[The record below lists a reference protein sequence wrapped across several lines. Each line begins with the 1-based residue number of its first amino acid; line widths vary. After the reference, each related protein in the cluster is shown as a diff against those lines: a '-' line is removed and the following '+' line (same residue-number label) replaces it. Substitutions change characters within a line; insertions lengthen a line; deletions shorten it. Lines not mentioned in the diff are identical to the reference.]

1 MVMWYK
7 RRTRPWRVE
16 RLTVEG
22 DIPWYEQLRS
32 PRVLWQVGTL
42 GVLALATLL
51 IAQLPQPPLPYRKN
65 EPTAHPILARVEFG
79 YVDREVTGQVR
90 ELTALQTVPDMYVPD
105 ARQATVL
112 RDKLLALVADIAKAE
127 SPDKAPEAS
136 LTAWKITPTSTATF
150 AAVKKALGDQAA
162 NLPAVQETITKA
174 MANIA
179 DPMKLAIVREEDYRR
194 ANTRIELIQDLR
206 TKLPAGRKPDA
217 GPLAS
222 EPVTAEVAIGLP
234 EGDKPLPLR
243 RILTQTQTD
252 SIQAC
257 IRQLIDDPLSPI
269 FGEKGVGD
277 ISTVLASQV
286 GLTLVYDLA
295 KTENLRKAAID
306 TVKDQ
311 QVDRK
316 ANTTLVEAGKEI
328 TDADLKILR
337 QEQAAWLA
345 SLGWGQRL
353 LAWVGACSL
362 ICILL
367 VLLAAYTIRFQP
379 NIARSVPRT
388 VMMGV
393 LALITVALCKIVAQG
408 SGPVQ
413 LYTGILI
420 LTGMIV
426 AVAYSEVFALLAQVM
441 LTLLVAL
448 ATHADF
454 PWVMTTLIGS
464 SVAILAVGPI
474 NNRSKLIR
482 VGALA
487 GAALF
492 ILQSAQAFWGLSY
505 ADAASKT
512 VVYVVLLP
520 ALYYLAVGLAA
531 GILML
536 AILPFIER
544 FFGVVTNI
552 SLLELCDINQ
562 PALKRLALEAPGSY
576 THSLLIGT
584 LAEAAA
590 EAVGGNGLLARV
602 GAYFHDIGKANK
614 PHYFIENI
622 EEAQNPHKKLSPAMS
637 RIIIM
642 SHVKDGLE
650 MSDRLELPRVIR
662 QFIAEHHGTSL
673 LEFFYREAQRQAME
687 SGSAP
692 PAEAD
697 YRYPGPKPR
706 SVETAIVMLAD
717 VVEGATRS
725 LADRTAAKIGS
736 TVHEMIMRRLL
747 DGQLDRSGLTLSDI
761 HKIGETLTKVL
772 LSVYHGRVPYPPEP
786 EGNGAATRADGQG
799 QPPPEPRGGGYA
811 GTKSPRN

>member
-1 MVMWYK
+1 MWYR
-7 RRTRPWRVE
+7 RRTRPWRVD

-22 DIPWYEQLRS
+22 EIPWYEQLRS
-32 PRVLWQVGTL
+32 PRILWQLGAV

-51 IAQLPQPPLPYRKN
+51 IAQLPRPPLPYRRLV
-65 EPTAHPILARVEFG
+65 PVTHPILARVEFG
-79 YVDREVTGQVR
+79 YVDREVTAQVR
-90 ELTALQTVPDMYVPD
+90 ELTALQTVPDEYVPD
-105 ARQATVL
+105 ARQVTVL

-127 SPDKAPEAS
+127 TPDKVPEPVLA
-136 LTAWKITPTSTATF
+136 AWKLTPTSTALF
-150 AAVKKALGDQAA
+150 ATVKKALGEQSA
-162 NLPAVQETITKA
+162 NLPAVQEIISKA
-174 MANIA
+174 MTDLA
-179 DPMKLAIVREEDYRR
+179 DPTKLAVIREEDYRR
-194 ANTRIELIQDLR
+194 ANTRIEKILDLR
-206 TKLPAGRKPDA
+206 TKLPAGLKADVAPPA
-217 GPLAS
+217 TEAVSGEVVIVPLEG
-222 EPVTAEVAIGLP
+222 EPKHL
-234 EGDKPLPLR
+234 LLR
-243 RILTQTQTD
+243 SILTQAQTD

-257 IRQLIDDPLSPI
+257 IRQLLDGPLSPV
-269 FGEKGVGD
+269 FGEKGVSDLCG
-277 ISTVLASQV
+277 VLAGQV
-286 GLTLVYDLA
+286 GPTLVYDLA
-295 KTENLRKAAID
+295 KTENAK
-306 TVKDQ
+306 KDARDRVEPQ
-311 QVDRK
+311 RVERK

-328 TDADLKILR
+328 TDADLKILE
-337 QEQAAWLA
+337 QEQEAWLA
-345 SLGWGQRL
+345 SLGWGQRT
-353 LAWVGACSL
+353 LAWVGAAAL
-362 ICILL
+362 IVILL
-367 VLLAAYTIRFQP
+367 VLLVAYTIRFQP

-388 VMMGV
+388 IMMAV
-393 LALITVALCKIVAQG
+393 LALTAVALCKIVAQNN
-408 SGPVQ
+408 GPVQ
-413 LYTGILI
+413 LYTGILL

-426 AVAYSEVFALLAQVM
+426 AVAYSEVFALLALGL

-448 ATHADF
+448 ATHADLQ
-454 PWVMTTLIGS
+454 WVMTTLVGA

-474 NNRSKLIR
+474 NNRSKLVR

-487 GAALF
+487 GATMF
-492 ILQSAQAFWGLSY
+492 VLQGAQAFWGLSY

-512 VVYVVLLP
+512 VMYVVLVP
-520 ALYYLAVGLAA
+520 VLYYLGVGLAS

-590 EAVGGNGLLARV
+590 EAVGANGLLARV

-622 EEAQNPHKKLSPAMS
+622 EESQNPHKKLEPTMS
-637 RIIIM
+637 RLIIM

-650 MSDRLELPRVIR
+650 MADRLDLPRVIR

-673 LEFFYREAQRQAME
+673 LEYFYREAQRQAE
-687 SGSAP
+687 ASGATP

-697 YRYPGPKPR
+697 YRYEGPKPR
-706 SVETAIVMLAD
+706 SPETAIVMLAD

-725 LADRTAAKIGS
+725 LADRTAAKIGA

-772 LSVYHGRVPYPPEP
+772 LSVYHGRVPYPPER
-786 EGNGAATRADGQG
+786 EVGDTN
-799 QPPPEPRGGGYA
+799 
-811 GTKSPRN
+811 GTKAGGSGLARGETRTKGRDEGER